1 MACGAG
7 LLVRHV
13 RQPVQLATD
22 IVVGWRGDGG
32 GDVSDYVSCL
42 TSDNPAA
49 ASITIEPVDASQWY
63 DNNVNSVHAVR
74 VKKGETLQLKV
85 TVKDA
90 NGNPSRKRLLS

>member
-1 MACGAG
+1 MG
-7 LLVRHV
+7 LNYWSVTYASQSSWQQISLS
-13 RQPVQLATD
+13 
-22 IVVGWRGDGG
+22 GGEDGG

-74 VKKGETLQLKV
+74 VKKGETPQLKV